1 VLAADAFA
9 FMGTQGGLTRANGD
23 KFRELILSKGN
34 TIEPMQQ
41 YVNYRGQEPTV
52 DALLRRRGLVD

>member
-1 VLAADAFA
+1 MA
-9 FMGTQGGLTRANGD
+9 TQGGLTRANGD

-41 YVNYRGQEPTV
+41 YTNYRGQQPTV
-52 DALLRRRGLVD
+52 DALLKRRGLVD